1 MKLLSGQQRAPRTFL
16 NLSVKDQMRLD
27 MQSDSYSADFELL
40 VSLLLRHLAD
50 EEDLIVPGLLHYGE
64 RSVS

>member
-1 MKLLSGQQRAPRTFL
+1 VHGFAGSSR
-16 NLSVKDQMRLD
+16 
-27 MQSDSYSADFELL
+27 SDLADFDLL

-50 EEDLIVPGLLHYGE
+50 EEDLIVPALLHYGE